1 MQEIRIALAG
11 LGTVGQGVFKHLL
24 QNRALLQQ
32 RLGIRFAI
40 QGVAVRDL
48 RRKRPVKVPRALL
61 TRDWKSLVEDPRVSI
76 VVELFGGCGEA
87 RKLILAAL
95 RKGKSVVTANKALLA
110 EHGEEIFEATARY
123 RAKIYFEAS
132 VAGGVPIIKA
142 LREGLIVNRFQ
153 QIYGIL
159 NGTCNYILSK
169 MSHEGSSFEQAL
181 KAAQKGGYA
190 EANPALDVD
199 GVDAAH
205 KVAILASLS
214 NGFLMPFSKVHVE
227 GIRSITPLD
236 IRFAHQLGYEIKLL
250 GIVRSENGIE
260 ARVHPVLI
268 PRSHILAAV
277 DGIYNA
283 IVVRGDVVGDA
294 MFYGR
299 GAGAD
304 ATASAVIADISEA
317 GLDRLYSTEMR
328 PLLGPRG
335 RGAAKIKSIDD
346 VVSRYYLRLSVLDR
360 PGVLAG
366 IASVLARAHIGISS
380 VIQPEGHEGRVVP
393 LILMIHD
400 ARYRDMRRAL
410 RGIVKLPTVRGRP
423 MLVRVEAFDGVQGG
437 EGS

>member
-1 MQEIRIALAG
+1 MQEIRIAVAG
-11 LGTVGQGVFKHLL
+11 FGTVGQGVYKHLL

-32 RLGIRFAI
+32 RLGIRFAVHGI
-40 QGVAVRDL
+40 AVRNL
-48 RRKRPVKVPRALL
+48 RRKRSVKVPRSLL
-61 TRDWKSLVEDPRVSI
+61 TQDWKSLVEDPRVNI

-153 QIYGIL
+153 HIYGIL

-169 MSHEGSSFEQAL
+169 MSHGGVSFEDAL
-181 KAAQKGGYA
+181 KDAQKGGYA
-190 EANPALDVD
+190 EANPAFDID
-199 GVDAAH
+199 GIDAAH

-214 NGFLMPFSKVHVE
+214 NGFLMPFSKVYIE

-236 IRFAHQLGYEIKLL
+236 IQFAHQLGYEIKLL
-250 GIVRSENGIE
+250 GIIRNENGLS

-277 DGIYNA
+277 DGVYNA

-328 PLLGPRG
+328 PLLGAKP
-335 RGAAKIKSIDD
+335 AQTKIKSIDE
-346 VVSRYYLRLSVLDR
+346 VVSRYYLRLSVVDR
-360 PGVLAG
+360 PGVLAA
-366 IASVLARAHIGISS
+366 IASVLARKKIGISS
-380 VIQPEGHEGRVVP
+380 VIQPEGHEGKAVP

-400 ARYRDMRRAL
+400 AKYRDMRRAL
-410 RGIVKLPTVRGRP
+410 QGIMRLPSVRGRP
-423 MLVRVEAFDGVQGG
+423 MLLRVEDL
-437 EGS
+437 S

>member
-11 LGTVGQGVFKHLL
+11 LGTVGQGVYKHLL
-24 QNRALLQQ
+24 QNRALLQR
-32 RLGIRFAI
+32 RLGIRFAVHGI
-40 QGVAVRDL
+40 AVRDL
-48 RRKRPVKVPRALL
+48 RRKRPVRVPRALL
-61 TRDWKSLVEDPRVSI
+61 TRNWKSLVEDPRVSI

-87 RKLILAAL
+87 KKLILAAL

-153 QIYGIL
+153 HIYGIL
-159 NGTCNYILSK
+159 NGTCNYILSR
-169 MSHEGSSFEQAL
+169 MSNEGCSFEHAL
-181 KAAQKGGYA
+181 RAAQKGGYA

-199 GVDAAH
+199 GIDAAH
-205 KVAILASLS
+205 KVAVLASLS
-214 NGFLMPFSKVHVE
+214 NGFLIPFSKVHVE
-227 GIRSITPLD
+227 GIRSITALD
-236 IRFAHQLGYEIKLL
+236 IQFARQLGYEIKLL
-250 GIVRSENGIE
+250 GIIRAEDGLS

-277 DGIYNA
+277 DGVYNS

-328 PLLGPRG
+328 PLLGPKP
-335 RGAAKIKSIDD
+335 AQAKIKSIDD
-346 VVSRYYLRLSVLDR
+346 VVSRYYLRLSVVDR

-366 IASVLARAHIGISS
+366 IASVLARAKIGISS
-380 VIQPEGHEGRVVP
+380 VIQPEGHEGSAVP

-410 RGIVKLPTVRGRP
+410 RGIGRLPAVRGKP
-423 MLVRVEAFDGVQGG
+423 MLIRVEDF
-437 EGS
+437 S